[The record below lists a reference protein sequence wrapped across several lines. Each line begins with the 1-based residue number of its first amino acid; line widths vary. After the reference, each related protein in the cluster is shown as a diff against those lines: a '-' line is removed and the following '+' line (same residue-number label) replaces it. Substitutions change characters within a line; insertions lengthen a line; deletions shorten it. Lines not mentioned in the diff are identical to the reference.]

1 MVNVMA
7 QEQWHNVLR
16 IVHLPGGLRATNP
29 PGPMFEISP
38 VTSKGKLT
46 FQLPKYPELQ
56 TTLKNIGLKTLG
68 IEFYQDKSQVEG
80 HFPPTWRP
88 FHMRD
93 KEGWPVTEAE
103 LIWSE
108 LGHAGFDRGD
118 YEFFDL
124 SQRVKFEIQGCSWR
138 LFDLSNA
145 YNRELTSLCSR
156 CKFKDGNRFQ
166 TLNTFFIFLSTHAC
180 IIEMSTLRDYL
191 AEFMAKFIFQK
202 YASEGMRVR
211 KMSTLRKKILRQ
223 AKSDDALA
231 NEVAL
236 ITDESENNGWLARLS
251 AYRDL
256 IVHYAPLA
264 TAIRKG
270 FLVQKLIHTE
280 NGNELPSVSMFLP
293 PDPYLVK
300 KVRSKGAQFQDID
313 EWIHASMSTD
323 SIKQGN
329 VDALNYCHEA
339 LGKMA
344 ALAVNVAKR
353 SPVSPKST
361 VIKEEDLIGPV
372 VINES

>member
-68 IEFYQDKSQVEG
+68 VEFYQDKSQVEG

-124 SQRVKFEIQGCSWR
+124 SQRVKFEIQGCSW
-138 LFDLSNA
+138 SC
-145 YNRELTSLCSR
+145 LT
-156 CKFKDGNRFQ
+156 FP
-166 TLNTFFIFLSTHAC
+166 TH
-180 IIEMSTLRDYL
+180 I
-191 AEFMAKFIFQK
+191 
-202 YASEGMRVR
+202 
-211 KMSTLRKKILRQ
+211 
-223 AKSDDALA
+223 
-231 NEVAL
+231 
-236 ITDESENNGWLARLS
+236 
-251 AYRDL
+251 
-256 IVHYAPLA
+256 
-264 TAIRKG
+264 
-270 FLVQKLIHTE
+270 TE
-280 NGNELPSVSMFLP
+280 NLQAYVADVN
-293 PDPYLVK
+293 
-300 KVRSKGAQFQDID
+300 SKTGID
-313 EWIHASMSTD
+313 FKH
-323 SIKQGN
+323 
-329 VDALNYCHEA
+329 
-339 LGKMA
+339 
-344 ALAVNVAKR
+344 
-353 SPVSPKST
+353 
-361 VIKEEDLIGPV
+361 
-372 VINES
+372 